1 MFLIGVFS
9 CWPFSVI
16 LLDSLDEPL
25 KTAFTGAI
33 TDMTAANPA
42 LSVSP
47 QFVMVDNQLEDSQ
60 RRDFGQ

>member
-1 MFLIGVFS
+1 M
-9 CWPFSVI
+9 I
-16 LLDSLDEPL
+16 LLDSLDETL